1 MPIWKLTLNC
11 GLVIVKMFC
20 LLYFCIEKHM
30 VALKE
35 LKTLHLV
42 YVFQWL
48 SSSLFCDLCRR
59 KNCGEV
65 YELWLF

>member
-11 GLVIVKMFC
+11 RLVIVKIFC

-48 SSSLFCDLCRR
+48 SSSLFCDLC
-59 KNCGEV
+59 
-65 YELWLF
+65 

>member
-35 LKTLHLV
+35 LKTLHFV

-48 SSSLFCDLCRR
+48 SSSLFCDLC
-59 KNCGEV
+59 
-65 YELWLF
+65 

>member
-42 YVFQWL
+42 YVERFMSFGCFSFL
-48 SSSLFCDLCRR
+48 LLDNRGS
-59 KNCGEV
+59 
-65 YELWLF
+65 